1 VSYKIISKNVIHTL
15 LEMRLGRYLHLYV
28 VKAE

>member
-1 VSYKIISKNVIHTL
+1 MYYQLISKNVIRTS
-15 LEMRLGRYLHLYV
+15 EMRLGRYLHLYV